1 MPNYY
6 NPYLYNTNSMGNMYA
21 SPYPQSMN
29 YSGNLYGTPQGPQY
43 MYSVDGEI
51 AARAWQVPGNAPLPP
66 NTVIPLWDLDGYHV
80 YFKST
85 DAYGRMNPL
94 RKGRVVFDD
103 EQENLPQS
111 QSAAATG
118 TSESGNE
125 KFVTKDDFNELRNEI
140 MTMLSQNRSSNTIQ
154 RTPQQSAMTSQN
166 PGVASNIQNN
176 QNGRRPSGGEG
187 R

>member
-1 MPNYY
+1 MPNYI
-6 NPYLYNTNSMGNMYA
+6 NPYLYNTYPNAAGSAYL
-21 SPYPQSMN
+21 SPYQQPMN
-29 YSGNLYGTPQGPQY
+29 YSGNMYGAPQGPQY

-51 AARAWQVPGNAPLPP
+51 AAKAWQVPGNVPLPP

-103 EQENLPQS
+103 EQENLPNPQEKVS
-111 QSAAATG
+111 G
-118 TSESGNE
+118 TPAVDTE
-125 KFVTKDDFNELRNEI
+125 KFVTKDDLQSLREEI
-140 MTMLSQNRSSNTIQ
+140 RNML
-154 RTPQQSAMTSQN
+154 MQN
-166 PGVASNIQNN
+166 PTNRTVQTAQNSANSYSN
-176 QNGRRPSGGEG
+176 QNGRKSSGGDV